1 MHKILVEV
9 KNNTLSFSLYDTRGR
24 VENLNNTNIVNT
36 EKMVFSD
43 KYINENLDLVQS
55 FFNLIVIKKTINKV
69 VVDINAIFPLVFRI
83 INEI

>member
-9 KNNTLSFSLYDTRGR
+9 KNNTLSFSLYGTRGR

-43 KYINENLDLVQS
+43 KYINENLDLIQAYYDALNEGYKI
-55 FFNLIVIKKTINKV
+55 NLKKVNPEFSQKFE
-69 VVDINAIFPLVFRI
+69 DMKNM
-83 INEI
+83 